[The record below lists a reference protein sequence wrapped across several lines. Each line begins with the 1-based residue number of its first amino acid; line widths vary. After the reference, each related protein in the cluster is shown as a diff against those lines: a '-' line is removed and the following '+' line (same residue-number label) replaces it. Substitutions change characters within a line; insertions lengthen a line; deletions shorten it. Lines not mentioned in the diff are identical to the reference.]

1 MLRALGPHLPPSCA
15 SFTSPSGVP
24 KAGESHGFDE
34 PVSVAPFLSVNLRTG
49 PSPNTGPISISG
61 VNGVISDVRQAC
73 YTYSNPRIWDE
84 SMNPRRID
92 PTRAYTQIFTY
103 PPRIRNQKKLE
114 VRNHDFIIQ
123 ENVHKIKNL
132 ERACYTPEKTDSE
145 QASKQQTT

>member
-84 SMNPRRID
+84 SMNPRRILKHQATQHSWAQPSSSSSTGGQCLPQNLYSRTRT
-92 PTRAYTQIFTY
+92 PTQRRQG
-103 PPRIRNQKKLE
+103 R
-114 VRNHDFIIQ
+114 
-123 ENVHKIKNL
+123 EN
-132 ERACYTPEKTDSE
+132 S
-145 QASKQQTT
+145 